1 MAVVA
6 SWTTEAIRVNRLFSL
21 EMSGTVFSI
30 TLVLLTRQ
38 KPRSHTTQIIKQTM
52 GNQASVCSPSHREA
66 TKPASVEQVIEEAG
80 KLFAMELLGDE
91 RYMAA
96 GHSTRCTSKSH
107 HQPALQTSSN
117 LSSRCNLRRHTES
130 TLLSV
135 LEAASRDLD
144 LGRDEDEG
152 SASTRDTC
160 DSPHFPPRTN
170 STSSKLHRGN
180 TNPPDEKIH
189 PGSLLAH
196 LGFHPA
202 TTNSSGRPNRRSS
215 SEASNYRRSSSAER
229 MNNNISK
236 MHQAPPIFP
245 DLSSSPA
252 NHSSQAN
259 TTVTMPTRSKVVK
272 IPRRNKQ
279 QYQAEIEEEEHL
291 KRLYDNRTWT
301 MYKRI
306 TEARAARQ
314 PTPAAAAHI
323 GNPSAAPGSQSQ
335 AVGLHNNNNNDEA
348 SLSFLHGPE
357 NVEAGYPLAEDDEM
371 AFGDLED

>member
-1 MAVVA
+1 
-6 SWTTEAIRVNRLFSL
+6 
-21 EMSGTVFSI
+21 
-30 TLVLLTRQ
+30 
-38 KPRSHTTQIIKQTM
+38 
-52 GNQASVCSPSHREA
+52 
-66 TKPASVEQVIEEAG
+66 
-80 KLFAMELLGDE
+80 
-91 RYMAA
+91 
-96 GHSTRCTSKSH
+96 
-107 HQPALQTSSN
+107 
-117 LSSRCNLRRHTES
+117 
-130 TLLSV
+130 
-135 LEAASRDLD
+135 
-144 LGRDEDEG
+144 
-152 SASTRDTC
+152 
-160 DSPHFPPRTN
+160 
-170 STSSKLHRGN
+170 
-180 TNPPDEKIH
+180 
-189 PGSLLAH
+189 
-196 LGFHPA
+196 
-202 TTNSSGRPNRRSS
+202 
-215 SEASNYRRSSSAER
+215 

-259 TTVTMPTRSKVVK
+259 TTVTTPTRSKVVK